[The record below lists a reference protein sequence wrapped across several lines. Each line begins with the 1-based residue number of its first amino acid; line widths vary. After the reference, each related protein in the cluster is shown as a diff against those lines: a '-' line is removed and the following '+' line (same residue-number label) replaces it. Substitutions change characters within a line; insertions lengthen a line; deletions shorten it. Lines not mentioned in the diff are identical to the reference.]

1 MNSIESTDV
10 ILFLF
15 LQLHWEYGLM
25 SETLFLVVNLMDIYL
40 SSQIYIRRTNLQLVG
55 IAAMLV
61 ACKYEEINVPYV
73 QDFRN
78 TYTENDVLQMV

>member
-1 MNSIESTDV
+1 
-10 ILFLF
+10 
-15 LQLHWEYGLM
+15 M

-55 IAAMLV
+55 IATIVV
-61 ACKYEEINVPYV
+61 ACKYAEINVPSV

-78 TYTENDVLQMV
+78 TYIENDVLQMV